1 MLAVQLFILSQ
12 VEINCREVSCL
23 VHRDRWASA
32 THVTPPTTCARRP
45 SFNFMRSW
53 ARTAATR
60 SRRKIFYC
68 LYFFLFDCLRS
79 RYWILWI
86 YFILWKVGWY
96 LLFALEKGMV
106 QLEMSLHLIYCL
118 LKKFICSLLP
128 AQLLIRGSIITRNK
142 ISTHSQT

>member
-1 MLAVQLFILSQ
+1 MQLFIPSQ

-53 ARTAATR
+53 ARTAVTR

-86 YFILWKVGWY
+86 YFILWKVGWC
-96 LLFALEKGMV
+96 LLLSVVCFGKGMV

-118 LKKFICSLLP
+118 LKKFICSFLP
-128 AQLLIRGSIITRNK
+128 TQLLIGGSIITRNK
-142 ISTHSQT
+142 INTHSHT

>member
-1 MLAVQLFILSQ
+1 MAVQLFILSQ

-68 LYFFLFDCLRS
+68 LYFFFYLIVWDPVTGYCG
-79 RYWILWI
+79 
-86 YFILWKVGWY
+86 FILFYERLADVCCY
-96 LLFALEKGMV
+96 LLFALKKGMV
-106 QLEMSLHLIYCL
+106 QLEMRLHLIYCL
-118 LKKFICSLLP
+118 LKYFICSFLP
-128 AQLLIRGSIITRNK
+128 TQL
-142 ISTHSQT
+142 